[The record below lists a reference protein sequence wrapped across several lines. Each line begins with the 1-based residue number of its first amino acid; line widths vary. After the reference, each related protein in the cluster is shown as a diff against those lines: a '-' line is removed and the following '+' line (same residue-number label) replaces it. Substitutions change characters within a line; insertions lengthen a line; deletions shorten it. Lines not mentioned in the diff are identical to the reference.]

1 VSVQN
6 YSGALTGRSAPRA
19 DIATAH
25 DLLSRPEWLL
35 DDLDLAAGV
44 ATFTEVDRTVI
55 ERQVFLDDWDRAGR
69 VRRTLPLTALAEAKS
84 PPRPAAFIWHTAFC
98 CSTLLADCLDT
109 PGVALAL
116 KEPWVLAKLA
126 DGRRTG
132 TAAGDL
138 TRHVLALLGRGFEPS
153 ERVMIKPSNGTNTLL
168 GTDRIGAPALLL
180 YASCR
185 DFLAAVASGGPVIGG
200 GELRKGFVR
209 ALLSQRA
216 LSHTPLMRWSAEA
229 LCGLT
234 DLQAAAI
241 LWHVQVGEFR
251 AYAGAGGT
259 RVRSLDCARFLTD
272 PADTLINVDALFEL
286 GAPAARWRDVAA
298 GPKMRRYAKKPDQP
312 FDAARRQAVFEQ
324 VNRAFGRTLDAIV
337 DWSFQMCPE
346 TPLGDPVGAPL

>member
-1 VSVQN
+1 VNAQN
-6 YSGALTGRSAPRA
+6 YSGVVSGRSGLRP
-19 DIATAH
+19 DFTTDH

-35 DDLDLAAGV
+35 DDLDLVAGV
-44 ATFTEVDRTVI
+44 ATFTEVERAVI

-69 VRRTLPLTALAEAKS
+69 LRHTLPLRALSQVKA
-84 PPRPAAFIWHTAFC
+84 PPRPAAVIWHTAFC

-126 DGRRTG
+126 EGRITEG
-132 TAAGDL
+132 ANAAL
-138 TRHVLALLGRGFEPS
+138 TRDVLALLGRGFAPS
-153 ERVMIKPSNGTNTLL
+153 ERVVIKPSNSANTLL
-168 GTDRIGAPALLL
+168 STDQICNPALLL

-216 LSHTPLMRWSAEA
+216 LSKTPLMRWSVEA

-251 AYAGAGGT
+251 AHACAGGGP
-259 RVRSLDCARFLTD
+259 VRSLDCARFLAD
-272 PADTLINVDALFEL
+272 PLETLIKLDALFEL
-286 GAPAARWRDVAA
+286 GAPQARWRDVAA

-312 FDAARRQAVFEQ
+312 FDVARRQAVFDQ
-324 VNRAFGRTLDAIV
+324 VNRAFGRTIDAIV
-337 DWSFQMCPE
+337 DWSYEMCPE
-346 TPLGDPVGAPL
+346 TPRGDPIGAPL